1 MKPQW
6 NKKYTTIAVYTAIVL
21 ILGVL
26 CVFFFLKFDQIGNAI
41 SGLLKICAPI
51 IYGAF
56 IAYILNPLMKV
67 YEEKVF
73 RGGKNG
79 SGLSRTARRVLSVT
93 ATMLTFFIFLALFI
107 WMIAPQLAASIK
119 DLGAKLPTYLASLQ
133 EIADSIAENGG
144 IFAEAIDTLLKY
156 VNDFIDSS
164 YDLLSELLPKMTEKL
179 QSVAAAVLDIVLGV
193 VFAVYFLCAKER
205 ISSQTKK
212 IARAVFSEK
221 HYRSISEVIT
231 LTDKTFGRYFTGA
244 ILDSILVGLVC
255 FIMMQI
261 LGMPYSPLISVF
273 VGVTNIIPFFGPFI
287 GAAPSAVI
295 LFVYKPILAV
305 YFIIM
310 ILVLQQIDGNII
322 APRIHSTSTGLA
334 PVWVIVSITIMSG
347 LFGIVGMFIGVPVF
361 SVIYVL
367 VKRKI
372 EARLVKKELAVDTLS
387 YMSETDRRLY
397 EPKPDDG
404 RTFKEKLSDLAGKF
418 RKKGSK
424 TPKEKK
430 SKEKKK

>member
-1 MKPQW
+1 
-6 NKKYTTIAVYTAIVL
+6 
-21 ILGVL
+21 
-26 CVFFFLKFDQIGNAI
+26 
-41 SGLLKICAPI
+41 
-51 IYGAF
+51 
-56 IAYILNPLMKV
+56 
-67 YEEKVF
+67 
-73 RGGKNG
+73 
-79 SGLSRTARRVLSVT
+79 
-93 ATMLTFFIFLALFI
+93 
-107 WMIAPQLAASIK
+107 
-119 DLGAKLPTYLASLQ
+119 
-133 EIADSIAENGG
+133 
-144 IFAEAIDTLLKY
+144 
-156 VNDFIDSS
+156 
-164 YDLLSELLPKMTEKL
+164 
-179 QSVAAAVLDIVLGV
+179 
-193 VFAVYFLCAKER
+193 
-205 ISSQTKK
+205 
-212 IARAVFSEK
+212 
-221 HYRSISEVIT
+221 
-231 LTDKTFGRYFTGA
+231 
-244 ILDSILVGLVC
+244 
-255 FIMMQI
+255 MMQI

-322 APRIHSTSTGLA
+322 APRIHGTSTGLA

>member
-1 MKPQW
+1 
-6 NKKYTTIAVYTAIVL
+6 
-21 ILGVL
+21 
-26 CVFFFLKFDQIGNAI
+26 
-41 SGLLKICAPI
+41 
-51 IYGAF
+51 
-56 IAYILNPLMKV
+56 
-67 YEEKVF
+67 
-73 RGGKNG
+73 
-79 SGLSRTARRVLSVT
+79 
-93 ATMLTFFIFLALFI
+93 MLTFFIFLALFI

-144 IFAEAIDTLLKY
+144 IFAEAIDPLLKY

-310 ILVLQQIDGNII
+310 ILGLQQIDGNII
-322 APRIHSTSTGLA
+322 APRIHGTSTGLA